1 MLRWAIHAT
10 ALALILAAAEGCGSS
25 SNSAGPDASTGD
37 GSAAD
42 GGADVSAEAAEAGP
56 DCGPIPPTGT
66 QLVAAT
72 DPLVVFRLTT
82 DHAIYENLTTQ
93 EIYGV
98 ALTGGGMPSDIG
110 KMTSQGPTM
119 TSQGPTVVYLPTP
132 ADPMSGLA
140 PVSAWSPSTGTN
152 VISKSAIAW
161 DSFEYTYDASKDGM
175 YVAYYATTDDVT
187 ATLVVST
194 TDGKTQTT
202 LISGIDLQDEDARTG
217 EVSCYPPVLQFVN
230 DTLIAQY
237 CVKPT
242 PTEDAGT
249 PSETMTIAT
258 FTGPSFATIPL
269 GTTGTTFPPF
279 SQQTGSA
286 LAVDPTATFALLS
299 DSAGNGLY
307 LYPLAGGNPTTVDPN
322 GTAALF
328 APNGDILYTTTTNEL
343 VRYAASSG
351 TKTPLVTSG
360 LTVPFDLSPDGNWLQ
375 AAYVQSSTTGLSDL
389 FIAPAMAPGAVNEVV
404 NTATTSALGFTADS
418 SYSVFG
424 TDFPMGFAPL
434 SYDLQAS
441 KTSGGAPTKVLTA
454 SAIPLFPTGSKLVS
468 NTNLDKTTGA
478 ADIVELDLS
487 TTAAPTVLVSQ
498 ANPNMFMTA
507 TANQVVYSW
516 YCDENAMAGIWALTP
531 P

>member
-10 ALALILAAAEGCGSS
+10 ALASILVALAAAEGCGSS
-25 SNSAGPDASTGD
+25 SNSAAPDASSGD
-37 GSAAD
+37 GAASD
-42 GGADVSAEAAEAGP
+42 GGSVDVSAEAEAGP
-56 DCGPIPPTGT
+56 DCGSMPPTGT
-66 QLVAAT
+66 QLAAST

-82 DHAIYENLTTQ
+82 DHAIYEDLTTQ

-98 ALTGGGMPSDIG
+98 ALAGGGMPSDIG

-161 DSFEYTYDASKDGM
+161 DSFEYTYDATKDGM
-175 YVAYYATTDDVT
+175 YVAYYATTDDET

-194 TDGKTQTT
+194 TDGKTQTS
-202 LISGIDLQDEDARTG
+202 LVSGIDLQDEDARTG
-217 EVSCYPPVLQFVN
+217 EVNCYPPVLQFVN

-237 CVKPT
+237 CVKPS

-258 FTGPSFATIPL
+258 FTGPSFATVPL
-269 GTTGTTFPPF
+269 GTTFQPF
-279 SQQTGSA
+279 SQQTGSG
-286 LAVDPTATFALLS
+286 LAVDPTGTLALMS

-307 LYPLAGGNPTTVDPN
+307 LYPLAGGNPMTVDPN
-322 GTAALF
+322 GTSAFF
-328 APNGDILYTTTTNEL
+328 APNGDILYTTTSNSL

-351 TKTPLVTSG
+351 TKTTLVTSG

-375 AAYVQSSTTGLSDL
+375 AGYVQSSTTGLSDL
-389 FIAPAMAPGAVNEVV
+389 FIAPAMTPGPVNEVV
-404 NTATTSALGFTADS
+404 NTATTSAAGFTADS

-424 TDFPMGFAPL
+424 TGFPMGFAPL
-434 SYDLQAS
+434 SFDLQAS
-441 KTSGGAPTKVLTA
+441 KTSGGASATVLTA
-454 SAIPLFPTGSKLVS
+454 SAFPLFTTGSKLIT
-468 NTNLDKTTGA
+468 NTNLTKSTGS
-478 ADIVELDLS
+478 ADIVEVDLS
-487 TTAAPTVLVSQ
+487 TTAGPTALVSQ
-498 ANPNMFMTA
+498 ADPNLFLT
-507 TANQVVYSW
+507 TTNQVVYSW
-516 YCDENAMAGIWALTP
+516 YCNENAMAGVWALTP